1 MKFLLFPMGILLFLS
16 GCASV
21 PTQNVQVIATD
32 KPLEQTSNEQWRTQ
46 QRYLNRELIASTKSM
61 ALPAARLSLPE
72 ANKQITPQQLELISN
87 TLNRSLCRRLG
98 EYLEIK
104 PFAGEQDMQ
113 LSLALTGIR
122 ATSRS
127 AAGISAAAGVF
138 VPGPFRIPVGMG
150 AIGLDA
156 KASRSDQT
164 IAFVRWAKG
173 ANPVINSGAIS
184 TISDAY
190 ELVDTFAKEF
200 TALLFEDDTGRLL
213 RPKLAANA
221 IDANERL
228 CIARFGKTNVV
239 GKGVSFVLPIA
250 PELLDS
256 GKPKAEE
263 GSTESE

>member
-1 MKFLLFPMGILLFLS
+1 MKTLLCPLSMLLFLA

-21 PTQNVQVIATD
+21 PTANVQVIATD

-46 QRYLNRELIASTKSM
+46 QRYLDRELIASTKSM
-61 ALPAARLSLPE
+61 ALPAARLTLPE
-72 ANKQITPQQLELISN
+72 ANKQINPQQLELISN
-87 TLNRSLCRRLG
+87 TLNRSLCKHLG
-98 EYLEIK
+98 DYLEIK
-104 PFAGEQDMQ
+104 PVAATEDMQ
-113 LSLALTGIR
+113 LTLALTGIR

-150 AIGLDA
+150 AISLDA
-156 KASRSDQT
+156 KASKSDQT

-173 ANPVINSGAIS
+173 ANPVLNSGAIS

-200 TALLFEDDTGRLL
+200 TALLFEDDTGKML
-213 RPKLAANA
+213 RPKLTAGA

-228 CIARFGKTNVV
+228 CTASFGKANIV
-239 GKGVSFVLPIA
+239 GKGVSFVLPLA

-256 GKPKAEE
+256 GKPKATE